1 MLHPERGRWRRAG
14 LALLAAVLLAA
25 LAAGCG
31 KKENKL
37 AAEYDGGQI
46 TTKEF
51 TAYKTFLKLANP
63 SYASFVDEDSVQ
75 ETILQQ
81 FIGTRILSERATD
94 DAKKK
99 GEDSANQTFK
109 SFQDSLAA
117 TDAET
122 KQSIDDLMKSGG
134 LTDDLMKTYLK
145 EQFVAQDDAEAK
157 VTDADIQSY
166 YDKNKDSFKYVTV
179 RHILIGL
186 TDKDG
191 KTREKADALK
201 LANEVKQKL
210 DDGGDWTALAKQY
223 SDDTGSSENG
233 GLYEKA
239 DPSQWVEEFKNAA
252 ETLPL
257 NQISDPVESTYGY
270 HVMKVEARGTKTLDE
285 SKTSIRTLLGSQT
298 IDKFMSDELP
308 KLITKTYVPKPS
320 PSPSASASAS
330 PSASAGASA
339 SASPSGSASAPPS
352 ASAPASPSE
361 SPVASK

>member
-1 MLHPERGRWRRAG
+1 MG

-25 LAAGCG
+25 LIAGCG

-37 AAEYDGGQI
+37 AAEYEGGQI

-63 SYASFVDEDSVQ
+63 SYASFVDEDSIQ
-75 ETILQQ
+75 ETILHQ
-81 FIGTRILSERATD
+81 FVGTRILSGRASD

-99 GEDSANQTFK
+99 GEDSAKKTFDAFK
-109 SFQDSLAA
+109 DSLAN
-117 TDAET
+117 TDADT
-122 KQSIDDLMKSGG
+122 KKSVEDMMKTGG
-134 LTDDLMKTYLK
+134 LTDDLMQTYLK
-145 EQFVAQDDAEAK
+145 EQFVAQEDAESK
-157 VTDADIQSY
+157 VTDAEIQSY
-166 YDKNKDSFKYVTV
+166 YDKNKDSFKYATV

-201 LANEVKQKL
+201 LAQEVKQKL
-210 DDGGDWTALAKQY
+210 EDGGDWTALAKQY
-223 SDDTGSSENG
+223 SDDPGSADNG

-257 NQISDPVESTYGY
+257 NQISDPVETSYGY
-270 HVMKVEARGTKTLDE
+270 HVMKVEARGTNTLEE
-285 SKTSIRTLLGSQT
+285 SKDGIRSTLGSQI

-308 KLITKTYVPKPS
+308 KLITKSYVPKPPAPTAS
-320 PSPSASASAS
+320 ASSSASASG
-330 PSASAGASA
+330 SADA
-339 SASPSGSASAPPS
+339 SASPSGSASASPS
-352 ASAPASPSE
+352 GSAPASPSA
-361 SPVASK
+361 SPSGSAAASK